1 MQLLQETFIIEQLQV
16 LSEGK
21 ANGPMK
27 IRGVFGRCNEK
38 NNNGRIYPTAVLE
51 SQLAKV
57 QPLIAERRLCGELD
71 HPANDTVKLSNASHL
86 ITKLDMKGNEL
97 IGEAEILKT
106 PAGLTAKALVEG
118 GVKIGISSRGM
129 GTLSED
135 QNGDKVVNE
144 DFRLVTFDLVAD
156 PSTRGAF
163 PGLSESTESKFV
175 KESQSKLKK
184 ESNFVTMLESKMR
197 DAYTPWI
204 EEAKTKKKKAK
215 KDLPGN
221 QEALDAD
228 GDGKIEASDLR
239 NIRKESMDLVRK
251 DGIWHRMAEII
262 AVGLGHDVSEAEA
275 ETSLTKKKVDE
286 AFADELDKESKRS
299 LATQNAAKDTGG
311 MLSNFR
317 ARRHAKGMEVAASK
331 GRVKGKGIEQRGEI
345 KRARIGQ
352 KAQDAAAAGGPV
364 TTGEKVMAGAGKAA
378 GAIAGGAKAIAG
390 APGKAIG
397 AAERTTAAIKDRRNQ
412 NRLQKRDRESA
423 RGRITARAKRKDGGP
438 QNAPTPEAGIP
449 ELPAGTQRTAPAG
462 KGAHPEARAAQT
474 SPKSQSGSN
483 INPDLQRRFN
493 KVKSQQGSSRQSIG
507 TTRERMMK
515 KGQLT
520 RPGQGGQISAS
531 TAYTQLGY
539 IIAEMFNLKENATQ
553 GYSGIKG
560 GTPQAAKKEKELEKV
575 GPRHG
580 RESLKTAAS
589 RIKAAKDAEKDRAI
603 DAGGEG

>member
-51 SQLAKV
+51 SQLSKV

-135 QNGDKVVNE
+135 HNGDKIVNE

-175 KESQSKLKK
+175 QESQSKLKK

-204 EEAKTKKKKAK
+204 EEAKSKKKSK
-215 KDLPGN
+215 KNLPGN
-221 QEALDAD
+221 QEAIDAD
-228 GDGKIEASDLR
+228 GDGKIEASDFKNL
-239 NIRKESMDLVRK
+239 RKESMDLVRK
-251 DGIWHRMAEII
+251 EGSYHRIAYSLAEI
-262 AVGLGHDVSEAEA
+262 LGHDVSEAEL
-275 ETSLTKKKVDE
+275 TSQQKPKETKKKVDE

-299 LATQNAAKDTGG
+299 LAPQNAAKDTGG

-364 TTGEKVMAGAGKAA
+364 TTGEKVVAGAGKVVGGAGKVVGGAADLAKSAASKTASTLGGVA
-378 GAIAGGAKAIAG
+378 GAI
-390 APGKAIG
+390 
-397 AAERTTAAIKDRRNQ
+397 
-412 NRLQKRDRESA
+412 
-423 RGRITARAKRKDGGP
+423 GGP
-438 QNAPTPEAGIP
+438 SSASK
-449 ELPAGTQRTAPAG
+449 LLDTQR
-462 KGAHPEARAAQT
+462 
-474 SPKSQSGSN
+474 S
-483 INPDLQRRFN
+483 RR
-493 KVKSQQGSSRQSIG
+493 
-507 TTRERMMK
+507 
-515 KGQLT
+515 
-520 RPGQGGQISAS
+520 
-531 TAYTQLGY
+531 
-539 IIAEMFNLKENATQ
+539 
-553 GYSGIKG
+553 
-560 GTPQAAKKEKELEKV
+560 
-575 GPRHG
+575 
-580 RESLKTAAS
+580 
-589 RIKAAKDAEKDRAI
+589 RIKAVGNAQAKMQGDAAPTRGAGRSEALQTDRNTLAAELRARRAGGGNVGSVKGARTQGKGRLTKAHGTTEAFAYQDLGEYLKDAAL
-603 DAGGEG
+603 